1 MKKSDIAV
9 ENFEKGYNCAQSV
22 VAALCEDLG
31 MKEQD
36 GLIISEGF
44 GGGMGRMRSVCGAVT
59 GMFMLAG
66 LKYSKG
72 VAGDM
77 DTRKG
82 IYSKVQEMAKEF
94 EENAGSIICAELLE
108 GVMPQNK
115 DATPTPR
122 TDEFYKKRP
131 CSECVRLAAEIAEKH
146 LLAGE

>member
-1 MKKSDIAV
+1 MKKSDKAV
-9 ENFEKGYNCAQSV
+9 ENFKSGYNCAQSV
-22 VAALCEDLG
+22 VAAYCEEFG
-31 MKEQD
+31 MTVED
-36 GLIISEGF
+36 GLKVSEGF

-77 DTRKG
+77 DTRKL

-94 EENAGSIICAELLE
+94 EEKAGSIICAELLE
-108 GVMPQNK
+108 GVMPENK

-122 TDEFYKKRP
+122 TSEFYKKRP
-131 CSECVRLAAEIAEKH
+131 CGEYVRLAAEIAQKY

>member
-1 MKKSDIAV
+1 MKKSEIAV
-9 ENFEKGYNCAQSV
+9 ENFTKGYNCAQSV
-22 VAALCEDLG
+22 MAAFCADLG
-31 MKEQD
+31 MKEKD
-36 GLIISEGF
+36 GLIVSEGF

-77 DTRKG
+77 DTRKV
-82 IYSKVQEMAKEF
+82 IYTKVQEMAKEF
-94 EENAGSIICAELLE
+94 EAEAGSIICAELLE

-122 TDEFYKKRP
+122 DSEFYKKRP
-131 CSECVRLAAEIAEKH
+131 CAEYVRLAAEIAEKH
-146 LLAGE
+146 LLKGE